1 MSFAHK
7 LYILYTFIFVVSLTS
22 DNLYFPSDEWKIV
35 TPESQNINSAKVQK
49 IIDLSFS
56 DQSTLG
62 VVIIKN
68 GKIIGEKYADGYS
81 DISHGTSWSMAKS
94 YYAALIGISIEKGE
108 IDSLDDNVGKYL
120 DYYNDERSKITIRDL
135 LDMSSGLDFPDHE
148 HEKMF
153 FQTNHLEYAKAVGVE
168 QDAGLKWE
176 YNNVNSM
183 IIGDILFSVTG
194 IKADKLLSER
204 IFEPIGMKDYKLWK
218 DESGNVLT
226 YCCVD
231 MSAQEYSK
239 FGLLFARNG
248 NWNGRQIIPKNFI
261 DETFRVVWG
270 FSPDSPKRGYS
281 LHWWISKHDDD
292 SKIFNT
298 SGKFGQYT
306 FVDRDN
312 DIVFTRITKYTQ
324 KDHGD
329 IQKWGPLQYFR
340 WAGVSTAVMTAR
352 TLLNLGIIKEGTDV
366 VAPITE
372 KMGESKEFYQK
383 YDEIIDAMADLS
395 KN

>member
-49 IIDLSFS
+49 IIDLSFL

-168 QDAGLKWE
+168 KDAGLKWE

-204 IFEPIGMKDYKLWK
+204 IFEPIGVKDYKLWK

-281 LHWWISKHDDD
+281 LHWWISKYDND